1 MQGAVVTA
9 PADPPATVNLD
20 LGNAAELNIV
30 CINPAHI
37 THVRLT
43 GTRNALNRKME
54 VYLTNGSTL
63 GMNFDDPDQADAVFS
78 QLVATIR
85 RSAQR

>member
-1 MQGAVVTA
+1 MTA
-9 PADPPATVNLD
+9 SAGPPPSTVNLD
-20 LGNAAELNIV
+20 LGNAAELNMV
-30 CINPAHI
+30 CINPTHI

-63 GMNFDDPDQADAVFS
+63 GMNFDDPAQADAVFA
-78 QLVATIR
+78 QLVATLHR
-85 RSAQR
+85 ALPK